1 VEAVSANPTQELAT
15 LHRSLNSLVEMFFT
29 TIGMAAL
36 VRISMADSI
45 IATKVSFC

>member
-1 VEAVSANPTQELAT
+1 VEAASANPTQELAT
-15 LHRSLNSLVEMFFT
+15 LHRSLNSLVEMFT

>member
-1 VEAVSANPTQELAT
+1 VEAASANPTQELVT